1 MKTINLKK
9 KKISLMR
16 KNQISN
22 NNPKRN
28 KRNGDS
34 QMSHLSINGVAW
46 QSTLT
51 EEMIAHLSE
60 QEISLLI
67 NSLNE
72 SVEEICNIYEVK
84 G

>member
-1 MKTINLKK
+1 
-9 KKISLMR
+9 MR
-16 KNQISN
+16 
-22 NNPKRN
+22 
-28 KRNGDS
+28 
-34 QMSHLSINGVAW
+34 HLSINGVAW